1 MENNTAFVN
10 DDSIYNREI
19 NPTPKPETEIGID
32 TKETVFDNIIQAGTA
47 SVIDVGQ
54 IQAFT
59 QVANTRNE
67 IYNAI
72 DTMSQD
78 PLIASVLESYA
89 SDCVEPNDEGRIIWA
104 ESSDP
109 EIAKY
114 IQFILDTI
122 NVDKYAYTWAYNLIK
137 YGDLYLRL
145 FHESDFKDELFESK
159 ESNVLNEDINIIA
172 YGKKDKF
179 VHYIEMH
186 KNPAEIFELTKHS
199 KSYAYIKAPINNMS
213 INSNNGDPYL
223 NNTLL
228 NQYKFN
234 KNDVDIFDAKQFV
247 HATLVDNS
255 SREAETVDLF
265 IPPEDENGE
274 TKNYSYTV
282 KRGQPLF
289 YDTFKIWRQ
298 LQLLE
303 ASVLLNRIT
312 KSSITRV
319 VNVQVGDMPKEQV
332 TITLNNIKRLIEQK
346 AALNDGVGMSEY
358 SNPGPIENTIYI
370 PVRGEQGNISIST
383 LGGDVDVKG
392 LADLDYFKRRLFGSL
407 GVPQQYFGETEDAAG
422 FSGGESLARISARYA
437 KRIKRIQNAL
447 VQIITDAV
455 NIMLL
460 DKGFNSRV
468 NKFVLKM
475 QPPTTIEEIE
485 RRDNRRENIG
495 IIGDIMNQ
503 LGDIENNIIKLK
515 IVKSLL
521 SNTVTNTEVIDL
533 IDEAIEQLE
542 NDMITET
549 EPEAEGDDMGDIS
562 DDEPMDFGG
571 SSGSFSGD
579 LNMDSGSASE
589 EETSE
594 TEISDTE
601 ETSSDEAILPTPNEL
616 GQDFTNN
623 DEF

>member
-10 DDSIYNREI
+10 DDSVYNRKI

-32 TKETVFDNIIQAGTA
+32 TKETVVDNIIQAGTA

-114 IQFILDTI
+114 IQFILDTM
-122 NVDKYAYTWAYNLIK
+122 NVDKYAYSWAYNLIK

-159 ESNVLNEDINIIA
+159 ESSVLNEDINIIT

-179 VHYIEMH
+179 VHYVEMH

-199 KSYAYIKAPINNMS
+199 KTYAYIKAPVSAMS

-265 IPPEDENGE
+265 IPPENEGGE

-447 VQIITDAV
+447 IQLITDAI

-468 NKFVLKM
+468 NKFALKM

-495 IIGDIMNQ
+495 IIGDVMNQ

-533 IDEAIEQLE
+533 IDEAITQLE
-542 NDMITET
+542 NGAEIESETKTSDTE
-549 EPEAEGDDMGDIS
+549 EIS
-562 DDEPMDFGG
+562 DDEPMDFG
-571 SSGSFSGD
+571 SELSSFSGD
-579 LNMDSGSASE
+579 LNMDSGAAPE

-601 ETSSDEAILPTPNEL
+601 ETNNEETILPTPDEL